1 LLEQSQVET
10 SHSRTTLLTKYFL
23 HGLIFSLLLLA
34 LEIVWAFLLV
44 FLVLIGYI
52 VGLILGLI
60 VLFFIVGG
68 LNAVLTQSIWDT
80 YIKQNW
86 KSLLGH
92 GIVLFIALILAAI
105 PSILIR
111 YTSPSLIAEIFVF
124 FIYCFVDGYIA
135 KQVGFAFE
143 EDRYEDETLEE
154 PHKWQSP

>member
-1 LLEQSQVET
+1 LEQSQVET
-10 SHSRTTLLTKYFL
+10 SYSRTTLLTKYFL

-60 VLFFIVGG
+60 VLFFIIGG
-68 LNAVLTQSIWDT
+68 LNALLTQSIWDT

-92 GIVLFIALILAAI
+92 GIVLFIALIVAAI
-105 PSILIR
+105 PSLLVR
-111 YTSPSLIAEIFVF
+111 YAYPSLIAEVFVF
-124 FIYCFVDGYIA
+124 FVYCFVDGYIA
-135 KQVGFAFE
+135 KQVGFVFE

-154 PHKWQSP
+154 PDKWQSS